1 MKRKR
6 GWQIGLL
13 TGVALAVPLLSG
25 CQTNV
30 AGMTLPSGYY
40 LEHPPQYFPPSP
52 SFPFAREL
60 ASQEA
65 QFNESNQGEPGLA
78 GPPRRLPGGAGR

>member
-1 MKRKR
+1 MKRNR
-6 GWQIGLL
+6 VWQVGLL
-13 TGVALAVPLLSG
+13 TVVGLAAPLLSG

-60 ASQEA
+60 ASMEA
-65 QFNESNQGEPGLA
+65 QANQANQAEQGGRGL
-78 GPPRRLPGGAGR
+78 PERIPGGAGR